1 MVTTQNGIPLK
12 NQGTYHQGKAKVRA
26 NKRIW
31 VKILSSYRCDPS
43 KFTLC
48 YVLRVLIDQHCYLE
62 FVKQKSQFTLNLYL

>member
-31 VKILSSYRCDPS
+31 VKVLSSYRCDVTPLS
-43 KFTLC
+43 L
-48 YVLRVLIDQHCYLE
+48 HCAMYCG
-62 FVKQKSQFTLNLYL
+62 Y